1 MEFLNSN
8 LVVVLTFLIQCGVF
22 KYMYSFIKEYRARD
36 AARDTAIRSL
46 LRTEIINICHK
57 TEKDG
62 VLPIY
67 NLENINDMY
76 RAYKALGGNGA
87 IDELFHQVIQYP
99 HNNPTGN
106 GKGVP

>member
-1 MEFLNSN
+1 MEFLISHWIA
-8 LVVVLTFLIQCGVF
+8 VLTFFIQCGVF
-22 KYMYSFIKEYRARD
+22 KYLYSFIREYRARD

-57 TEKDG
+57 TEKEG

-87 IDELFHQVIQYP
+87 IDELFNQTIQYP
-99 HNNPTGN
+99 HNNPTGH